1 MAEEHDGECDGCLNG
16 KGEPEVGEPACVA
29 EGEQVI
35 LDTERERG
43 EADGE
48 GEFPFIGGLDGGD
61 GQVALAEDPLDGG
74 VEEAVGKEA
83 AKDHIEGEGE
93 PDQGHA
99 DSGMV
104 GTEDRERGEVEE
116 RHGGA
121 DRRENGEGEEV
132 ERGGDGG

>member
-1 MAEEHDGECDGCLNG
+1 MAEEHDGECDSRLNG

-35 LDTERERG
+35 LDTKRERG